1 MNERQTRT
9 TALIMIVGGALG
21 IKTKMVE
28 ISEGGYI
35 PLGWRNNEQQ
45 EEEKKQFINETLNGN
60 KVLSVNLVQPE
71 NNLVLPENNNNQG

>member
-35 PLGWRNNEQQ
+35 PLGWRKNEQQ
-45 EEEKKQFINETLNGN
+45 EEEKKQLINETLNGN
-60 KVLSVNLVQPE
+60 KVLPVNLVQPE
-71 NNLVLPENNNNQG
+71 NNLVLPENNNDQG